1 MVISKAGFEISVEE
15 VRTLCGA
22 SPHIPYTFSSFAEH
36 VTATAWIPTNLFDVY
51 TYTAPPTQ
59 DDSETPSEEPSCF
72 EISLD
77 ALLQC
82 LNIFGN
88 AGPTYSVTSSLRTK
102 RRMAGDPERET
113 GEDLSTE
120 DTRGSAGSVRSK
132 ARTGMRMSW
141 RGPGHDLEVL
151 L

>member
-1 MVISKAGFEISVEE
+1 MRYVF
-15 VRTLCGA
+15 RYL
-22 SPHIPYTFSSFAEH
+22 TFPSSAH
-36 VTATAWIPTNLFDVY
+36 SCSATAWIPTNLFGVY
-51 TYTAPPTQ
+51 TYTPPPSQ
-59 DDSETPSEEPSCF
+59 DDGETPSDEPSCF

-102 RRMAGDPERET
+102 RRMAGDPESGQGT
-113 GEDLSTE
+113 GEDASTE
-120 DTRGSAGSVRSK
+120 DTRGSAVSAKSK

-141 RGPGHDLEVL
+141 SGPGHDLEVL